1 MVRPGVAANYS
12 VSVSNQDASGCNT
25 TTFGLVYTGGSVSG
39 LVSPA
44 SLTLAAGQSGSGA
57 LSANSNLADGSYSL
71 AVSVTDTDGV
81 APNHS
86 AATQATATL
95 VVDSMAPSVP
105 SGLKGVVDRQGRIS
119 LSWLAATDALSGIAA
134 YTVYRNGAAIAQVA
148 TGTTY
153 IDSTATSGSSYQY
166 TVSARDAAGN
176 VSAASTAITATAGSG
191 KTTGKK

>member
-1 MVRPGVAANYS
+1 M
-12 VSVSNQDASGCNT
+12 
-25 TTFGLVYTGGSVSG
+25 
-39 LVSPA
+39 
-44 SLTLAAGQSGSGA
+44 TLAAGQSGSGA

-71 AVSVTDTDGV
+71 AVSVTDADGV

-95 VVDSMAPSVP
+95 VVDSTAPSVP
-105 SGLKGVVDRQGRIS
+105 SGLKGAVDRQGRIS

-148 TGTTY
+148 NVTTY
-153 IDSTATSGSSYQY
+153 IDSTATSGSYQY

-176 VSAASTAITATAGSG
+176 ASVASTAITVTAGSST

>member
-1 MVRPGVAANYS
+1 MRPGVAANYS
-12 VSVSNQDASGCNT
+12 VSVSNQDASDCNS
-25 TTFGLVYTGGSVSG
+25 TTFGLGYTAGSVSG

-105 SGLKGVVDRQGRIS
+105 SRLKAVVDRQGRIS

-134 YTVYRNGAAIAQVA
+134 YTVYRNGTAIAQVA

-176 VSAASTAITATAGSG
+176 VSVASTAITVTAGSST